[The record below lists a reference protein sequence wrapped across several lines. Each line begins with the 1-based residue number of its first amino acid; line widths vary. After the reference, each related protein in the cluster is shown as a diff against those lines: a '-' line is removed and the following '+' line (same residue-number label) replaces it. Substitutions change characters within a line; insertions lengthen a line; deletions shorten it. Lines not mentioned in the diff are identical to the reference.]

1 MDNVL
6 NLRDDKVYLF
16 SGSLD
21 TVVAQSVVQELQ
33 KYYSNFLPAANI
45 VAEYHRTVSIT
56 IWFCLE
62 YVCMYVRKMYVCM
75 YVCMHVYVCIQYV
88 CT

>member
-33 KYYSNFLPAANI
+33 KYYSNFLPATNI
-45 VAEYHRTVSIT
+45 VAEYHRTVCIT
-56 IWFCLE
+56 IGFCLSA
-62 YVCMYVRKMYVCM
+62 YMYCNVCMYNLSAFKTLSLCM
-75 YVCMHVYVCIQYV
+75 YV
-88 CT
+88 